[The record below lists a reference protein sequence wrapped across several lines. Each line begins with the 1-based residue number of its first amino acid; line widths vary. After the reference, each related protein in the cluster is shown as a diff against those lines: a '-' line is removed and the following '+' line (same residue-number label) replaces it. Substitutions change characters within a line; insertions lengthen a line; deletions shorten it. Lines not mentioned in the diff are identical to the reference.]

1 MKNLLFL
8 TVFAAIFVVACTKDD
23 TTDVTPVVKPDE
35 LSVSGEV
42 SGTWKKSS
50 IITVKGD
57 IIIPAGKTLTIEE
70 GVSIVMDTTSKPEVI
85 VNGNLYAVGT
95 TANPIKFS
103 VPEGAK
109 LAKYKFGQ
117 LWGGILAAK
126 TCTELVLDNVIL
138 EYGGAVTTEAS
149 TSVKLGLYKALSG
162 EFDPALWFSNTAGKL
177 VVRNSTV
184 RNWRDDATYIEG
196 GSVIFANNTFYTTG
210 LSGGDGINIKSGVIA
225 DVAYNLIYSTN
236 TNALKLSG
244 IGGRTPQAYVVAY
257 NNTILNT
264 GWRRPT
270 VKGGSI
276 WVEQSVQADLY
287 NNLMANCRFGIKR
300 DVKLPED
307 KRSIVSNNYYYGY
320 TQDAVTQFQPST
332 EILAGKND
340 VIGTKADENDP
351 KFVNYPTST
360 DKMNSDFNTAW
371 DFHLS
376 AGSPALGK
384 GITTFTRNFKDGIT
398 INGVLYKSPEPATY
412 VGAFGTK

>member
-1 MKNLLFL
+1 MKKILLL
-8 TVFAAIFVVACTKDD
+8 SIFAAAFLAACKED
-23 TTDVTPVVKPDE
+23 TTDDVTPVVKPDE

-57 IIIPAGKTLTIEE
+57 IIIPAGKSLAIEE
-70 GVSIVMDTTSKPEVI
+70 GVSIIMDTTAKPEII
-85 VNGNLYAVGT
+85 VNGNLYAIGT
-95 TANPIKFS
+95 TANPIKFT
-103 VPEGAK
+103 VPEGGRIAK
-109 LAKYKFGQ
+109 NKFGQ

-126 TCTELVLDNVIL
+126 TCTELVLNNVIM

-149 TSVKLGLYKALSG
+149 TSVKLGLYKAASG

-177 VVRNSTV
+177 VVMNTTI

-196 GSVIFANNTFYTTG
+196 GSVIFANNSFYTTG
-210 LSGGDGINIKSGVIA
+210 MSGGDGINIKSGVIA
-225 DVAYNLIYSTN
+225 DVAYNFIYSTN
-236 TNALKLSG
+236 TNALKLSST
-244 IGGRTPQAYVVAY
+244 GGRTPQAYVVAY
-257 NNTILNT
+257 NNTMVNT

-276 WVEQSVQADLY
+276 WVEQSVRADLY

-300 DVKLPED
+300 DTKLPED
-307 KRSIVSNNYYYGY
+307 TRSVVSNNYYYGY
-320 TQDAVTQFQPST
+320 TQDAVTQFQPSS
-332 EILAGKND
+332 EILSGKND

-351 KFVNYPTST
+351 KFVNYPTNT
-360 DKMNSDFNTAW
+360 DKLNSDYNTSW

-384 GITTFTRNFKDGIT
+384 GITAFTRNFKDGIVV
-398 INGVLYKSPEPATY
+398 NGVTYKSPDPATY

>member
-1 MKNLLFL
+1 MKKLLLFS
-8 TVFAAIFVVACTKDD
+8 TFATLFFIGCKSDS
-23 TTDVTPVVKPDE
+23 TTTVTPVVKPDE

-57 IIIPAGKTLTIEE
+57 IIIPVGKSLTIEE
-70 GVSIVMDTTSKPEVI
+70 GVSVVMDTISKPEII
-85 VNGNLYAVGT
+85 VNGNLYAIGT
-95 TANPIKFS
+95 AANPIKIS
-103 VPEGAK
+103 VPETAK

-126 TCTELVLDNVIL
+126 TCTELVLDNVIM

-177 VVRNSTV
+177 VVRNSTI
-184 RNWRDDATYIEG
+184 RFWRDDATYIEG

-236 TNALKLSG
+236 TNGLKLSS

-276 WVEQSVQADLY
+276 WVEQSVRADLY
-287 NNLMANCRFGIKR
+287 NNLMANARFGIKR

-307 KRSIVSNNYYYGY
+307 SRSIVSNNYYYGY
-320 TQDAVTQFQPST
+320 TQIGVDQSQPAT
-332 EILAGKND
+332 DIIKGTND
-340 VIGTKADENDP
+340 VISKIAGDNDP
-351 KFVNYPTST
+351 KFVNYPVNT
-360 DKMNSDFNTAW
+360 DSQNSDFNTSW

-376 AGSPALGK
+376 ANSPALGK
-384 GITTFTRNFKDGIT
+384 GITTFNRNFKDGIT
-398 INGVLYKSPEPATY
+398 INGVSYKSPEPATY

>member
-8 TVFAAIFVVACTKDD
+8 TVFTAIFVVACTKEE
-23 TTDVTPVVKPDE
+23 TTDITPVVKPDE

-85 VNGNLYAVGT
+85 VNGNLYAIGS

-126 TCTELVLDNVIL
+126 TCTELLLDNVIM

-149 TSVKLGLYKALSG
+149 TSVKLGLYKAASG
-162 EFDPALWFSNTAGKL
+162 EFDPALWFSNTSGKL
-177 VVRNSTV
+177 VVRNTTI

-225 DVAYNLIYSTN
+225 DVAFNLIYSTN
-236 TNALKLSG
+236 TNALKLSST
-244 IGGRTPQAYVVAY
+244 GGRTPQAYVVAY

-270 VKGGSI
+270 AKGGSI
-276 WVEQSVQADLY
+276 WVEQSVRADLY

-300 DVKLPED
+300 DTKLPED
-307 KRSIVSNNYYYGY
+307 TRSVVSNNFYYGY
-320 TQDAVTQFQPST
+320 TQTAVDQFQSSK

-340 VIGTKADENDP
+340 VIGTKANENDP
-351 KFVNYPTST
+351 KFVNYPTNT
-360 DKMNSDFNTAW
+360 DILNSDFNSSW

-398 INGVLYKSPEPATY
+398 INGVLYKSPEPTTY